1 MILLLI
7 LVAVGALVFVH
18 TYNSLIA
25 KKNSV
30 ENAFGGMDALLK
42 KRYDLIPNMV
52 ATAQQYMSY
61 EKETLTKITELR
73 AQAISGTI
81 SSEEKTNLSNQVTP
95 LLKNILV
102 SAENYPELKAN
113 SNFIDLQH
121 TLKDLEDQI
130 SSSRIT
136 YNSIVTSYNN
146 GIEMFPS
153 NFVAGLMGLQRKS
166 IFEITVE
173 ERKNVDV
180 KELFNK

>member
-7 LVAVGALVFVH
+7 LVAVGALVFVL

-30 ENAFGGMDALLK
+30 ENAFGAMDALLK
-42 KRYDLIPNMV
+42 KRYDLIPNII
-52 ATAQQYMSY
+52 ATAQQYMNY

-73 AQAISGTI
+73 AKAISGTI

-113 SNFIDLQH
+113 SNFTDLQH

-130 SSSRIT
+130 SSSREN
-136 YNSIVTSYNN
+136 YNLIVTSYNN

-166 IFEITVE
+166 IFEITVD
-173 ERKNVDV
+173 ERKNVNV